1 MKLTQM
7 TTSIKGEAIDMKWH
21 LIDVKG
27 KILGRI
33 VPEIVKYL
41 QGKNKTNYVD
51 YLDMGDNVVV
61 INAKKVKISGNKD
74 KTKTYS
80 SYSGYPGG
88 LRFETFAS
96 LMKKN
101 PGEIIKHAVS
111 GMLPKNK
118 FRSVRLSRLF
128 IFSDE
133 NHTFKEQFI
142 KPALPAGRLKSS

>member
-1 MKLTQM
+1 MKLTLT
-7 TTSIKGEAIDMKWH
+7 TTSIKGKEVDMKWH
-21 LIDVKG
+21 LVDVKG

-41 QGKNKTNYVD
+41 QGKNKSNYVD

-61 INAKKVKISGNKD
+61 INAKKIEVTGNKD

-88 LRFETFAS
+88 LKVESFAS

-101 PGEIIKHAVS
+101 PGEIIRHAVS

-118 FRSVRLSRLF
+118 FRSLRLSRLF
-128 IFSDE
+128 IFPDKD
-133 NHTFKEQFI
+133 HTFKDKFF
-142 KPALPAGRLKSS
+142 K